1 MINHSG
7 TLGYGDNMF
16 GIGVTT
22 KMGKVT
28 EADTMMDEQ
37 LRDKV
42 PEIHDEN
49 KELREENDNLK
60 TKVSDLKAEITKSNE
75 QNTAQ
80 ENQLAVLF
88 TKNADLEKSLSDMT
102 VAYNQLMSKVD
113 GIVAELAS
121 LKADNQ
127 N

>member
-1 MINHSG
+1 MINLSG

-42 PEIHDEN
+42 SEIHDEN

-80 ENQLAVLF
+80 GNQLAVLS
-88 TKNADLEKSLSDMT
+88 TKNVDLKKSLSDMT